1 MNVIFYKNNSDKRV
15 ISKSLTGQTTVT
27 GVSLYDSTSVTN
39 PVLKMS
45 SGASKIAN
53 FNYVYIADF
62 GRYYYI
68 SDFTV
73 ENGYVLISCKVDVL
87 MSYATEIKACDC
99 IAKRSESAYNFYLN
113 DERFMTY
120 QYDKQFLHK
129 FNSPFSK
136 LSNFI
141 LVTQGG

>member
-1 MNVIFYKNNSDKRV
+1 MTVTFYNNTSDKRV
-15 ISKSLTGQTTVT
+15 LNKTLTGATAVS
-27 GVSLYDSTSVTN
+27 GVSLYDSTSVTA

-45 SGASKIAN
+45 GGATKIVS

-68 SDFTV
+68 TDFTC

-87 MSYATEIKACDC
+87 KTYATEIKACSC
-99 IAKRSESAYNFYLN
+99 IAKRSESDFNFYLN
-113 DERFMTY
+113 DEQFMTY
-120 QYDKQFLHK
+120 QYDKQYIHK
-129 FNSPFSK
+129 FDSPFSK